1 MTTRFLN
8 GRARQLAGRLL
19 TPRLRATGRAAAESL
34 GVSSATID
42 RLRTTLNRADGPT
55 MVEVSQVIPA
65 APASPRL
72 LGAAIQS
79 PQNGTRTGTYTIDIV
94 GWVAGKDTA
103 VSTVELLHGETI
115 LHRTPV
121 QEPRPEIA
129 KQLQLADDAQP
140 VGFRLSAG
148 MIGLPLSVDLSLR
161 AVLSDETPCPIGTI
175 QLQRQPLHSGYQPA
189 LNPLMLTSPGRSGT
203 TWVMRLLSEHPGIV
217 ALRHYPYE
225 FRGGRYWLHMLE
237 ALSQPANHL
246 DSVTTTNF
254 FHGRT
259 RVGNHPYFP
268 IYRPDAE
275 SLNTWA
281 GRSYV
286 EQLAAFCQQSI
297 DGCYLEVARSQ
308 GQDAPRY
315 FAEKHIVD
323 RFPPLAWEVYPG
335 AREVFLIRDYRDVFS
350 SMVAFN
356 RQRGY
361 VAFGLDQHESE
372 EAYIRER
379 FAGSLRRFRESWT
392 ARQERAH
399 LIRYEDLVLRP
410 DETLHRL
417 FAYLDLDA
425 GETMVE
431 DVLRRAT
438 RDSDELRQ
446 HRTSDDP
453 ASSIGRWRRDLD
465 PALQAVC
472 AEVLGE
478 DLAVLGYD
486 V

>member
-1 MTTRFLN
+1 MDWPPSA
-8 GRARQLAGRLL
+8 RARQLAGRLL
-19 TPRLRATGRAAAESL
+19 TPRLRATGRAAAESI
-34 GVSSATID
+34 GVSASTID
-42 RLRTTLNRADGPT
+42 RLRSAVGRADGSGI
-55 MVEVSQVIPA
+55 VDILQVDLTPLA
-65 APASPRL
+65 ADGVVRF
-72 LGAAIQS
+72 AAIDS
-79 PQNGTRTGTYTIDIV
+79 PHAGTRTGVYDVTMIGWAV
-94 GWVAGKDTA
+94 GRDAPVA
-103 VSTVELLHGETI
+103 TVELTVGEQVLRRAT
-115 LHRTPV
+115 V
-121 QEPRPEIA
+121 NEPRPDVA
-129 KQLQLADDAQP
+129 KRVAGVGETDP
-140 VGFRLSAG
+140 IGFRLTAG
-148 MIGLPLSVDLSLR
+148 LVGLPPEVELSLR
-161 AVLSDETPCPIGTI
+161 AVAADDT
-175 QLQRQPLHSGYQPA
+175 RVPLATMRLRHLPVHSSYEPA

-246 DSVTTTNF
+246 DSVTTSNF
-254 FHGRT
+254 FHERT
-259 RVGNHPYFP
+259 RAGNHPYFP
-268 IYRPDAE
+268 IYRADAE
-275 SLNTWA
+275 PLNTWA
-281 GRSYV
+281 GRTYV

-297 DGCYLEVARSQ
+297 DGCYLEVARTQ

-323 RFPPLAWEVYPG
+323 RFPALAWELYPH

-361 VAFGLDQHESE
+361 VAFGLDQHESD
-372 EAYIRER
+372 EAYIRDR
-379 FAGSLRRFRESWT
+379 LAGSLRRFRESWT
-392 ARQERAH
+392 ARQERGH
-399 LIRYEDLVLRP
+399 LLRYEDIVLRP
-410 DETLHRL
+410 EETLHAL
-417 FAYLDLDA
+417 FTYLDLDA
-425 GETMVE
+425 GEAMVGN
-431 DVLRRAT
+431 VLQRAS

-472 AEVLGE
+472 AEVLG
-478 DLAVLGYD
+478 DNLAALGYD